1 MVADKKL
8 SLKPPPPLGGRT
20 TAPAPG
26 TTPDAGT
33 PPSAGGP
40 PRVAVGAAPTASS
53 SGSGATVKTPSAP
66 SVVSPS
72 VAPPSVAARPASA
85 PSSPGPKAPVR
96 ARPTGA
102 APKTA
107 RAVRKTGGELAPG
120 ATVRDLRR
128 PTGTVKSNAQV
139 AEILRA
145 GHAVADVL
153 EQENAALRRHDTDT
167 VKTLTERKEATT
179 SLYRERML
187 AMHKDPSIITTLP
200 EDDRAVVRAFGQYL
214 DAHLAENA
222 RLLKSAM
229 ESTNRLMGVIV
240 DAMKGANGERAPG
253 YAQDARLTD
262 AAHNPAR
269 VSLTYNE
276 NL

>member
-20 TAPAPG
+20 PATAPAP
-26 TTPDAGT
+26 DA
-33 PPSAGGP
+33 SGP
-40 PRVAVGAAPTASS
+40 PRVSVGAAPTAPS
-53 SGSGATVKTPSAP
+53 SGVGSTAKTPSAP
-66 SVVSPS
+66 SVAS
-72 VAPPSVAARPASA
+72 PSVAARPAST
-85 PSSPGPKAPVR
+85 PSSPGPKASVR

-102 APKTA
+102 AAKA
-107 RAVRKTGGELAPG
+107 KAAQRTGGELAPG
-120 ATVRDLRR
+120 ATVRELRR

-145 GHAVADVL
+145 AHAVADVL
-153 EQENAALRRHDTDT
+153 EQENAALRRHDTNT

-179 SLYRERML
+179 RLYRERML

-200 EDDRAVVRAFGQYL
+200 EDDREVVRAFGKYL

-240 DAMKGANGERAPG
+240 DAMKGANGDRAPG